1 VIAISAVAWI
11 LQIRGMQEQVW
22 RTLEEQGIG
31 TVLAAAATKLSVA
44 SQMQPP
50 GLRANKVAS
59 ECMKECQNAAQ
70 RGGCLQGTSDAA
82 DLKVAM
88 SPPCAAAS
96 DEQAEPDTAV
106 G

>member
-1 VIAISAVAWI
+1 VFAISAVAWF

-22 RTLEEQGIG
+22 RTLEEQGIR
-31 TVLAAAATKLSVA
+31 TVLAAASKLSAA

-50 GLRANKVAS
+50 GLRANKVACAS
-59 ECMKECQNAAQ
+59 TKPCQGAAQ

-82 DLKVAM
+82 DFKVAM